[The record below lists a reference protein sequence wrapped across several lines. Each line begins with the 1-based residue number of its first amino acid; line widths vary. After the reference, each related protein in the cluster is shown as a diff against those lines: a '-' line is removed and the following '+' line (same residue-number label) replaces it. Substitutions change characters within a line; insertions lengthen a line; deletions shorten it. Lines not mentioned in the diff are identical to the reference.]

1 VRLRITKQEEKIVTY
16 SKKLGRGIAAG
27 LVLALGVG
35 IGPTLSHVQAAH
47 SSAITGKVGFLFSD
61 FTTSARWQFDKKF
74 FIQDLKKLDPG
85 VTVVVTDAKA
95 SQTTQQ
101 NEAKSD
107 LTAGVKVLIDVPVDS
122 AQAAAIVRAA
132 HANSPRVPVIAYDRL
147 ITGVKSDAY
156 VSFNGFQVGVQQGKF
171 IKSHVA
177 KGGTIVSIAGSPTD
191 NNAHLFYNGAM
202 SVLRPLFKSGYYK
215 LGYDKYTPNWDDAVA
230 QQEMASALSKLN
242 NKVNGVLVANDGMAG
257 GVITALKAQGL
268 AGKVPVTGQDA
279 TVAGLQQILEGNQSM
294 TVYKPIKTISGPTA
308 HIVDLFLHGK
318 TFTSGTMTSSGAG
331 GVPSVIKPVET
342 VTKANMKQ
350 TVIKDGFVT
359 KAQLCNGTGVPAK
372 DCAGL

>member
-1 VRLRITKQEEKIVTY
+1 MNN
-16 SKKLGRGIAAG
+16 SKKIGRGAAAG
-27 LVLALGVG
+27 LVLALAAGL
-35 IGPTLSHVQAAH
+35 GPATTHVQAAH
-47 SSAITGKVGFLFSD
+47 THAVTGKVGFLFSD
-61 FTTSARWQFDKKF
+61 FTTSARWQFDKLY
-74 FIQDLKKLDPG
+74 FIQALKKIDPK

-122 AQAAAIVRAA
+122 AGAAAIVRAA
-132 HANSPRVPVIAYDRL
+132 HANSPRVPVISYDRL

-156 VSFNGFQVGVQQGKF
+156 VSFNGYEVGVQQGKF
-171 IKSHVA
+171 IKSHVK
-177 KGGTIVSIAGSPTD
+177 KGGTLVSIAGSPTD
-191 NNAHLFYNGAM
+191 NNAHLFYQGAM
-202 SVLRPLFKSGYYK
+202 SVLRPLVKRGYYK
-215 LGYDKYTPNWDDAVA
+215 MGYDKFTPNWDAATA
-230 QQEMASALSKLN
+230 QQEMASALSKLK

-279 TVAGLQQILEGNQSM
+279 TVAGLQQVLEGNQSM
-294 TVYKPIKTISGPTA
+294 SVYKPIKSISAPTA
-308 HIVDLFLHGK
+308 HIVDMLLRGK
-318 TFTSGTMTSSGAG
+318 KFTSKNMTASGAG
-331 GVPSVIKPVET
+331 KVPSVIKPVET
-342 VTKANMKQ
+342 VTKANMRS

-359 KAQLCNGTGVPAK
+359 KAQLCKGTGVPAK